1 MSPQQALVAT
11 LTVLAL
17 TIGLL
22 ATSTPQAV
30 AQNETTTTTTTTTT
44 TYTTITNT
52 TTTTTT
58 EYEITVVNV
67 TFTEKPEGYLNAFF
81 YNDSFIELVYTCYHL
96 TASCPALRY
105 QIIWN
110 NYTFYQGEL
119 TPDNLTCNP
128 DTGVC
133 QIAALFQVNST
144 EVTISYTYVYSA
156 NESRSYKLVL
166 RNPRITQFPPM
177 IQYILGLLPFV
188 IFAGL
193 ALRTDPTMAGI
204 GMIVSALIIY
214 VANLYGILPSVG
226 PVLPVALTLGAV
238 ILWTTRR

>member
-11 LTVLAL
+11 LALIALAAS
-17 TIGLL
+17 LL

-58 EYEITVVNV
+58 EYEITIVNV
-67 TFTEKPEGYLNAFF
+67 TFTERPEGYVNAFF
-81 YNDSFIELVYTCYHL
+81 YNDSYIELIYTCYHL
-96 TASCPALRY
+96 TTECPALRY
-105 QIIWN
+105 QVIWN
-110 NYTFYQGEL
+110 NYTFYEGVFTQ
-119 TPDNLTCNP
+119 DNMTCN
-128 DTGVC
+128 TNTSLC

-144 EVTISYTYVYSA
+144 KVTISYTYIYSPNDTA
-156 NESRSYKLVL
+156 AYRIVL
-166 RNPRITQFPPM
+166 NNPRISQYPPM
-177 IQYILGLLPFV
+177 VQYILGLLPFV

-193 ALRTDPTMAGI
+193 ALRTDPVMAGI

-214 VANLYGILPSVG
+214 VASLYGMLPNVG

-238 ILWTTRR
+238 LLWTARR